1 TGAAT
6 ITQQTNLIT
15 AVRGISFGS
24 TGSPIATPLAE
35 TVFNAGQFFTGDDKY
50 YKNTFGTQW
59 VKAAFTA
66 PTGASKPLCVSC
78 QVSAMVVI
86 TDGEPY
92 GDNNL
97 PQAMRNNTVQCPRTP
112 ATAPD
117 PCGTDQSN
125 STPNLLDD
133 VTNFLATTDLAVDD
147 ATKPETIGI
156 QDVITFVIGVG
167 LKVPLLDNAA
177 KYGKTTDAM
186 RADSAQDL
194 QDEVTGAVINIVA
207 RATAFSSTAIQT
219 LEVGTGSTA
228 FVPRFIPGSPLDSIW
243 EGHLFRFDLFNEF
256 VAGVD

>member
-1 TGAAT
+1 M
-6 ITQQTNLIT
+6 
-15 AVRGISFGS
+15 RGISNGNTS
-24 TGSPIATPLAE
+24 APVATPVAE
-35 TVFNAGQFFTGDDKY
+35 AVFNAGQFFTGDDKY
-50 YKNTFGTQW
+50 YKNTFGGTQW
-59 VKAAFTA
+59 LKSGFTA
-66 PTGASKPLCVSC
+66 PTGANKPLCVSC
-78 QVSAMVVI
+78 QVNAIVLI

-97 PQAMRNNTVQCPRTP
+97 PQQFRNNTIQCPRTP

-147 ATKPETIGI
+147 ATKPETIGV

-177 KYGKTTDAM
+177 KYGKTSDAM
-186 RADSAQDL
+186 RGDSAQEL
-194 QDEVTGAVINIVA
+194 QDEVTSAVINIVA

-228 FVPRFIPGSPLDSIW
+228 FVPRFIPGSPLDA
-243 EGHLFRFDLFNEF
+243 R
-256 VAGVD
+256 